1 MNYDFINK
9 FLLSNFTKFF
19 PKTLNRK
26 IFRKYKVFFVPTSLS
41 SLPDNYYPITT
52 NYNSQKKLVYQ
63 FSKNKKLINGTTKQN
78 LDIFLSDIYK
88 NKSFSFFDVGGDNID
103 LYLFLNFKLN
113 INKYYIS
120 NFPELISI
128 FNKLKL
134 KFKLKNFYPIKNIKF
149 KNVDFVYFGSCIQ
162 YLKNYKSYIKI
173 ILKKK
178 PKYIL
183 FSGTSFYYDELK
195 KDTFV
200 VKQTN
205 ILANNIFLY
214 FFNYRNFVKFLNN
227 NGYKLISSKK
237 NQTAKINYKN
247 FKPLINK
254 INYLDLMFE
263 KK

>member
-78 LDIFLSDIYK
+78 LDIFLFDIYR
-88 NKSFSFFDVGGDNID
+88 NKSFSLFDVGGDNID

-134 KFKLKNFYPIKNIKF
+134 KFKLKNFYPITEIKF

-162 YLKNYKSYIKI
+162 YFKNYKSYIKI

-214 FFNYRNFVKFLNN
+214 FFNYRNFVKFFNN

-237 NQTAKINYKN
+237 NQTTKINYKN

-254 INYLDLMFE
+254 INYLDLMF
-263 KK
+263 KKK

>member
-1 MNYDFINK
+1 M
-9 FLLSNFTKFF
+9 
-19 PKTLNRK
+19 
-26 IFRKYKVFFVPTSLS
+26 
-41 SLPDNYYPITT
+41 
-52 NYNSQKKLVYQ
+52 
-63 FSKNKKLINGTTKQN
+63 
-78 LDIFLSDIYK
+78 
-88 NKSFSFFDVGGDNID
+88 
-103 LYLFLNFKLN
+103 
-113 INKYYIS
+113 
-120 NFPELISI
+120 ISI

-162 YLKNYKSYIKI
+162 YFRNYKSYIKI

-205 ILANNIFLY
+205 ILPNNIFLY
-214 FFNYRNFVKFLNN
+214 FFNYRNFVKFFNN
-227 NGYKLISSKK
+227 NGYKLIFSKK
-237 NQTAKINYKN
+237 NQTTKINYKN

>member
-1 MNYDFINK
+1 M
-9 FLLSNFTKFF
+9 
-19 PKTLNRK
+19 
-26 IFRKYKVFFVPTSLS
+26 
-41 SLPDNYYPITT
+41 
-52 NYNSQKKLVYQ
+52 
-63 FSKNKKLINGTTKQN
+63 
-78 LDIFLSDIYK
+78 
-88 NKSFSFFDVGGDNID
+88 
-103 LYLFLNFKLN
+103 
-113 INKYYIS
+113 
-120 NFPELISI
+120 ISI

-134 KFKLKNFYPIKNIKF
+134 KFKLKNFYPITNIKF

-162 YLKNYKSYIKI
+162 YFKNYKSYIKI

-254 INYLDLMFE
+254 INYLYLLF
-263 KK
+263 

>member
-41 SLPDNYYPITT
+41 SLPGNYYPITT
-52 NYNSQKKLVYQ
+52 NYKFQEKLVYQ

-88 NKSFSFFDVGGDNID
+88 DKSFSLFDVGGDNID

-134 KFKLKNFYPIKNIKF
+134 KFKLKNFYPITNIKF

-162 YLKNYKSYIKI
+162 YFKNYKSYIKI

-178 PKYIL
+178 
-183 FSGTSFYYDELK
+183 T
-195 KDTFV
+195 
-200 VKQTN
+200 
-205 ILANNIFLY
+205 
-214 FFNYRNFVKFLNN
+214 
-227 NGYKLISSKK
+227 
-237 NQTAKINYKN
+237 
-247 FKPLINK
+247 
-254 INYLDLMFE
+254 
-263 KK
+263 